1 MSNACHARR
10 SACHAARSTCHAGL
24 EGVHAMLEDRKE
36 MERDRQRE
44 TYRQMEIARESQ
56 RTKKANTVI
65 ETVSE

>member
-1 MSNACHARR
+1 
-10 SACHAARSTCHAGL
+10 
-24 EGVHAMLEDRKE
+24 MLEDRKE

-56 RTKKANTVI
+56 RTKKADKVI